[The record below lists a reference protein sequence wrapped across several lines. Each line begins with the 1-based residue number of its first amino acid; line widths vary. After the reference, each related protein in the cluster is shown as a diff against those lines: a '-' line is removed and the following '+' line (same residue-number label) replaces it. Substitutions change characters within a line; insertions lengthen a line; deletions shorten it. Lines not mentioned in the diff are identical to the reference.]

1 MFSLLPMKLIPLPI
15 SATSSTTLAL
25 RLVSLQA
32 FVFRCP
38 SPVPVRTSFG
48 VMHDRPAVFVR
59 AENSDGS
66 VGWGEIWCNFP
77 ACGAEHRA
85 HLLSTVIA
93 PLLLNKDFIDP
104 AQAFS
109 EATRKTEILALQTGE
124 PGPIAQVISGVDL
137 ALWDLCARRA
147 NLPLFRLLGGD
158 QARVK
163 VYASGINPDAPLE
176 VVQRKYDQ
184 GYRGFK
190 LKIGFDDV
198 KDNGNLADLRE
209 WLGPKVPLMAD
220 VNQAW
225 DIDKA
230 FKMLPLLAPH
240 GLDWLE
246 EPLRTDSTAIQ
257 WQQVKTKTKIPLA
270 AGENLMS
277 AASFNAAIDSKAFGV
292 LQPDIAKWGGISG
305 CWPVIQKI
313 RKEGI
318 RFCPHYLGAGI
329 GLMASA
335 HVLAAAGGDGMLEVD
350 ANDNQL
356 RSLLAP
362 LLQQVLDGYITLDE
376 TPGIG
381 VTPDLKALGQ
391 L

>member
-1 MFSLLPMKLIPLPI
+1 MFRPLPVKLPPLPT
-15 SATSSTTLAL
+15 ATVGSTTLGL
-25 RLVSLQA
+25 HLLSLQA

-48 VMHDRPAVFVR
+48 IMHDRPAIFVR
-59 AENSDGS
+59 AESSDGS

-85 HLLSTVIA
+85 RLLSTVIA
-93 PLLLNKDFIDP
+93 PLLLMKDFISP
-104 AQAFS
+104 TQAFF
-109 EATRKTEILALQTGE
+109 EATRKTEVLALQTGE

-147 NLPLFRLLGGD
+147 KLPLFRLLGGD
-158 QARVK
+158 QAQVP
-163 VYASGINPDAPLE
+163 VYASGINPDSPLE
-176 VVQRKYDQ
+176 LVQRKFAE

-190 LKIGFDDV
+190 LKIGFDDAQ
-198 KDNGNLADLRE
+198 DTGNLADLRK
-209 WLGPKVPLMAD
+209 WLGTEAALMAD

-225 DIDKA
+225 SVDKA
-230 FKMLPLLAPH
+230 MNMLPLLAPH

-246 EPLRTDSTAIQ
+246 EPLRTDSTTRQ
-257 WQQVKTKTKIPLA
+257 WMQLKSSTKIPLA
-270 AGENLMS
+270 AGENLMG
-277 AASFNAAIDSKAFGV
+277 AASFDLAIASRTFGV
-292 LQPDIAKWGGISG
+292 LQPDVAKWGGISG
-305 CWPVIQKI
+305 CWPVIQRI
-313 RKEGI
+313 REQGI

-350 ANDNQL
+350 ANENQL

-362 LLQQVLDGYITLDE
+362 PLQTITNGRITLDE

-381 VTPDLKALGQ
+381 VVPDLKALEG